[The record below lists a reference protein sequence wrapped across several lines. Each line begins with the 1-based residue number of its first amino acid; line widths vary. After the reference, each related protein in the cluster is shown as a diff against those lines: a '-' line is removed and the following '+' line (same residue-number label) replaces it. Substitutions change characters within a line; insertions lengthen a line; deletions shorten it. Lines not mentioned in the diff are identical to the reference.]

1 MDYLQN
7 SFQGG
12 VLIFLFISCYE
23 DKITDCGIV
32 TTMSFWLL
40 SGPKNLNI
48 QLTLALPSQTWFSQ
62 IPGYLKRKPFS
73 LDMLSY
79 LLSASHSPLN
89 NLELFISLERLRQ
102 WNVHVHLPAFYNS
115 AQLATKSIVFRNR
128 HRHRYS

>member
-1 MDYLQN
+1 MKT
-7 SFQGG
+7 
-12 VLIFLFISCYE
+12 
-23 DKITDCGIV
+23 KITDCGIV
-32 TTMSFWLL
+32 TMMSFWLL

-102 WNVHVHLPAFYNS
+102 WNVHLSAFYNS
-115 AQLATKSIVFRNR
+115 AQLATKSIVFSNR
-128 HRHRYS
+128 HQQRYS